1 VGALPSLS
9 PKPALPN
16 TWNHIAAVYDGA
28 GTGNAGKCKIY
39 INGIYREPFIGGTL
53 MPTSMAS
60 TYTSGEVRFGKD
72 HYTATGYDTFTGKL
86 DQMAMWDVSLDSG
99 DILDLFSGTLAP
111 SALSSSNLIG
121 YWSMDA
127 DGPGSTN
134 VVDSSSNS
142 LSGTLT
148 NMDGGSTG
156 SLLMYYDFEIGDS
169 NPVSG
174 NFPPNATVY
183 DVVTASFHGP
193 TAHTGTMTAMTQAD
207 FGAWEQGQVGKYS
220 LVFDG
225 VGDFV
230 NIPSASQLPLGKGAG
245 DMSVAAWCKQDL
257 NTIWMQVVNRSN
269 DTNWTT
275 MWGLNKDGV
284 GNMQFG
290 VGGYGQAKA
299 TFSEQN
305 TWAHFVGTY
314 NNSLGKVKIYKNG
327 VEQAEASHGAA
338 GAATGSVRIGA
349 FSHGPTLYAWNGNID
364 EVSIWNGILDTGS
377 ITNLAAKSKANAIT
391 TLPGP
396 PESSDWLS
404 PGQNG
409 TGYAMRFPGSG
420 YINISNKSDLGPSSG
435 TVAFWAKFS
444 DAISGPRV
452 IAAASLQGAAGSSIE
467 TSWLLYRSATW
478 ITVAGGNPNQT
489 PPYYGRY
496 YYISNQPSITFTDW
510 NHYAWTWAS
519 PVTNGGTEA
528 KLYINGTYTGDAAA
542 TTPAPND
549 SVTVGGGIAGQEATL
564 GDGWRGTYT
573 PASGSMD
580 EFGVWDTPLSA
591 SDIANLYGGTLSNVI
606 SSSNLIL
613 YYDFEGG
620 PGNSTVV
627 DRSTAGNDHSGTLIS
642 MSPGGGNEWDAATL
656 AAYYDMECDGPGSLN
671 LKDLSGNDLSGT
683 LESMDAGTCG
693 SG

>member
-1 VGALPSLS
+1 
-9 PKPALPN
+9 
-16 TWNHIAAVYDGA
+16 
-28 GTGNAGKCKIY
+28 
-39 INGIYREPFIGGTL
+39 
-53 MPTSMAS
+53 MAS

-148 NMDGGSTG
+148 NMDGGTTG

-174 NFPPNATVY
+174 NFPGNDLVY

-207 FGAWEQGQVGKYS
+207 FGSWEQGQVGKYS

-225 VGDFV
+225 VDDYV
-230 NIPSASQLPLGKGAG
+230 TIPSASQLPLGKGAG
-245 DMSVAAWCKQDL
+245 DMSVAAWCKQDI
-257 NTIWMQVVNRSN
+257 NTSWMQVVNRSN
-269 DTNWTT
+269 DANWTT
-275 MWGLNKDGV
+275 MWGLGKDATSK
-284 GNMQFG
+284 MQFG

-299 TFSEQN
+299 TFSEAN

-314 NNSLGKVKIYKNG
+314 NNTLGKVKIYKNG
-327 VEQAEASHGAA
+327 IEQAEASHGAA
-338 GAATGSVRIGA
+338 GAATGSVRIGD
-349 FSHGPTLYAWNGNID
+349 FSHGGYEWNGNID

-377 ITNLAAKSKANAIT
+377 ITNLAARSKANAIT

-496 YYISNQPSITFTDW
+496 YYISDQPSITFTNW